1 MQIRKAILS
10 DASLIQRLAE
20 SIWWKHYPSI
30 IGEEQVRFML
40 NKMYNLENI
49 ENQISKEEQQYFI
62 LENDAQDLGFI
73 SIELRENSE
82 AFINK
87 FYILQDQQRKG
98 SGAFAF
104 KLLLKQFPEIN
115 CIRLQVNRQ
124 NYQAINFYFKHGFVI
139 EEVADFDIGD
149 GYFMNDF
156 IMKWNKI

>member
-49 ENQISKEEQQYFI
+49 EKQISKEVQQYFI
-62 LENDAQDLGFI
+62 LENDAHDLGFI
-73 SIELRENSE
+73 SIELSENSE

-124 NYQAINFYFKHGFVI
+124 NYQAINFYFKHGFII